1 MHIHVVG
8 VSGTGM
14 GALAGLLAELG
25 HEVTGSDVSFDPPIG
40 PALESWGVRC
50 LVGYDA
56 RHLEPAPD
64 LVVIGNV
71 CRRDHVEARAAI
83 DRGLRYTH
91 MAGALAEFALPGAS
105 SLVVAGTHGKTTTTA
120 MAAWLLETAGFGPG
134 FLIGG
139 VPKNFGRSFRAPNQ
153 EPPIT
158 RTEPSRRA
166 RPFVLEGDEY
176 DTAFFEKTAKFLHY
190 RAEVA
195 VITSIEHDH
204 IDIYPSFERYLDA
217 FRAFVAGIPEHGLI
231 VANTSDAHVAALV
244 SAHARA
250 PVAWYALEGD
260 PIRGGPPR
268 WLSAPGD
275 VSGATTAFD
284 LYAGGVSA
292 GRWLL
297 PATGRH
303 NLANATAAVAAVVEG
318 YGAPLGA
325 VRSGLGQFA
334 GVRRRQ
340 DLLGSPGGV
349 FVYDD
354 FAHHPTAV
362 RETLRALKQRH
373 PGARLLAVFEPRSA
387 TACRRLHQQDYPPSF
402 SDADEVLLAP
412 LGRSG
417 LPPEE
422 QLDLD
427 ALCGDLTRR
436 GTPAH
441 RFTSIDEIVEA
452 IATRAGV
459 GDVVALLSN
468 GAFGGIHAK
477 VLRRLA
483 PQDASQALFNEDGAM
498 S

>member
-25 HEVTGSDVSFDPPIG
+25 HEVSGSDVSFDPPIG
-40 PALESWGVRC
+40 PALQSWGVRC
-50 LVGYDA
+50 LLGYEA

-71 CRRDHVEARAAI
+71 CRRDNAEARAAI
-83 DRGLRYTH
+83 DQGLRYTH
-91 MAGALAEFALPGAS
+91 IAGALAEFALPGSS
-105 SLVVAGTHGKTTTTA
+105 SLVVAGTHGKTTTTS

-139 VPKNFGRSFRAPNQ
+139 VPKNFGRSFRAPGR
-153 EPPIT
+153 EPARAQTGPA
-158 RTEPSRRA
+158 RRA

-190 RAEVA
+190 GAEVA
-195 VITSIEHDH
+195 VITSIEYDH
-204 IDIYPSFERYLDA
+204 IDIYPSFELYLEA
-217 FRAFVAGIPEHGLI
+217 FRAFVATVPGHGLI
-231 VANTSDAHVAALV
+231 VANSSDAHVAALV
-244 SAHARA
+244 SENARA
-250 PVAWYALEGD
+250 PVAWYGLEGD
-260 PIRGGPPR
+260 PVRGGPPG
-268 WLSAPGD
+268 WLCAPGE
-275 VSGATTAFD
+275 VSGAATAFD
-284 LYAGGVSA
+284 LYVGGDAA

-303 NLANATAAVAAVVEG
+303 NLANATAAIAAVVQG

-325 VRSGLGQFA
+325 LRAGLGQFA

-340 DLLGSPGGV
+340 DLLGNPGGV
-349 FVYDD
+349 LVYDD

-362 RETLRALKQRH
+362 RETLRALRQRH
-373 PGARLLAVFEPRSA
+373 PGAKILCVFEPRSA
-387 TACRRLHQQDYPPSF
+387 TACRQLHQQDYPPSF
-402 SDADEVLLAP
+402 KDADEVLLAP

-417 LPPEE
+417 LPPDE

-427 ALCGDLTRR
+427 ALCGDLERR

-441 RFTSIDEIVEA
+441 RFTSIERIVDA
-452 IATRAGV
+452 IAARAAP

-477 VLRRLA
+477 VLNRLA
-483 PQDASQALFNEDGAM
+483 PQDAGQTLTNENGA
-498 S
+498 SS

>member
-50 LVGYDA
+50 LHGYEA

-71 CRRDHVEARAAI
+71 CRSDNTEARAAI
-83 DRGLRYTH
+83 DHGLRHTH
-91 MAGALAEFALPGAS
+91 IAGALAEFVLPGSS

-120 MAAWLLETAGFGPG
+120 MAAWLLETAGFVPG

-139 VPKNFGRSFRAPNQ
+139 VPKNFGRSFRAPSR
-153 EPPIT
+153 EPARARAESP
-158 RTEPSRRA
+158 RRA

-190 RAEVA
+190 GAEVA

-204 IDIYPSFERYLDA
+204 IDIYPSFELYLEA
-217 FRAFVAGIPEHGLI
+217 FRTFVARVPEHGLI

-244 SAHARA
+244 SENARA
-250 PVAWYALEGD
+250 QVAWYALEGD
-260 PIRGGPPR
+260 PIRGGSPG
-268 WLSAPGD
+268 WLCAPGE
-275 VSGATTAFD
+275 VIGTTTAFD
-284 LYAGGVSA
+284 LTVGGVAA

-303 NLANATAAVAAVVEG
+303 NLANATAAIASVAQG
-318 YGAPLGA
+318 YGAPLDEL
-325 VRSGLGQFA
+325 RSGLGQFA

-362 RETLRALKQRH
+362 RETLRALRQRH
-373 PGARLLAVFEPRSA
+373 PGGKLLCVFEPRSA
-387 TACRRLHQQDYPPSF
+387 TACRRLHQHDYPRSF
-402 SDADEVLLAP
+402 QDADEVLLAP

-417 LPPEE
+417 LPPDE

-427 ALCGDLTRR
+427 VLCADLVRL

-441 RFTSIDEIVEA
+441 RFTSIEHIVDA
-452 IATRAGV
+452 VAARAEP

-483 PQDASQALFNEDGAM
+483 PKDTSQALTNEDGAM